1 MEVFEQVERS
11 EIEARAKR
19 VLLSVLDVEEG
30 ALRPDTNLV
39 EETGADSL
47 DVMEVFLG
55 LEEEFDIEFPPEVV
69 EEVRTLEQAVD
80 LLSERIDAAAAEA

>member
-1 MEVFEQVERS
+1 MERS

-19 VLLSVLDVEEG
+19 VLLSVLDIDEG
-30 ALRPDTNLV
+30 SLRPDMNVV

-55 LEEEFDIEFPPEVV
+55 LEEEFDIEFPPEAV
-69 EEVRTLEQAVD
+69 EDVRTLDQAVD
-80 LLSERIDAAAAEA
+80 LLSERINAAEAA

>member
-1 MEVFEQVERS
+1 MERS

-19 VLLSVLDVEEG
+19 VLLSVLDVDE
-30 ALRPDTNLV
+30 ATLRPDTNLV

-55 LEEEFDIEFPPEVV
+55 LEEEFDIEFPPEAV
-69 EEVRTLEQAVD
+69 ENVRTLKQAVD
-80 LLSERIDAAAAEA
+80 LLCELVAARAEA